1 MANETVDI
9 VKHSTST
16 SAGPKADH
24 FLVPQLVSFGV
35 IIPITVL
42 GNLFICWIELKRKSR
57 KSSGYFIINL
67 AVSDLAVGFVSIP
80 LDIAEQL
87 SNGWPF
93 FPFMCKVVYPLQTV
107 LMAVSVI
114 TLLCMSVERYRAV
127 VTPFKPKPS
136 GRFIVRVIASVWTMS
151 ILLVTP
157 YTLVLRMKDG
167 NCVEDW
173 PSQNHVKIYTASV
186 FSLLYLLPL
195 TLITICYTKI
205 GLYLHKEA
213 KRWKSMAK
221 YYGNS
226 VRQGRRISNAR
237 HRQNI
242 KIVKAFVAAVM
253 AFAICQLPT
262 HVIWLWHDFGTGSKW
277 KYLYDV
283 LPFCHIL
290 TYLNSAIDPFIFGS
304 LNARI
309 FRKKVRSML
318 SGSKGKKL
326 CRENGES
333 GKAILR
339 QEEENARK
347 NSRAI
352 RKKCLLVRDKRRRT
366 STMES
371 NV

>member
-1 MANETVDI
+1 M
-9 VKHSTST
+9 
-16 SAGPKADH
+16 
-24 FLVPQLVSFGV
+24 
-35 IIPITVL
+35 
-42 GNLFICWIELKRKSR
+42 GNLFICWIELKGKTR

-67 AVSDLAVGFVSIP
+67 ALSDLAVGFVSIP
-80 LDIAEQL
+80 LDITEQL
-87 SNGWPF
+87 SDGWPF
-93 FPFMCKVVYPLQTV
+93 FSFMCKVVYPLQTV

-127 VTPFKPKPS
+127 VTPFKSKPS
-136 GRFIVRVIASVWTMS
+136 GRCIVKVIASVWAMS

-157 YTLVLRMKDG
+157 YTLVLKMEAD
-167 NCVEDW
+167 NCIEDW
-173 PSQNHVKIYTASV
+173 PSQNHVKIYTVSV
-186 FSLLYLLPL
+186 FLLLYLLPL
-195 TLITICYTKI
+195 SLITICYTKI
-205 GLYLHKEA
+205 GLHLQKDV
-213 KRWKSMAK
+213 KTWKSMVK

-226 VRQGRRISNAR
+226 VRQVRRISSAR

-242 KIVKAFVAAVM
+242 KIIKAFVAAVM

-309 FRKKVRSML
+309 VRKKFRSMFIG
-318 SGSKGKKL
+318 SGFKRKT
-326 CRENGES
+326 RHQENGVS
-333 GKAILR
+333 QKPILPK
-339 QEEENARK
+339 EEENARK
-347 NSRAI
+347 KIRVI
-352 RKKCLLVRDKRRRT
+352 RKRSLLLRCKRPGK

-371 NV
+371 RV